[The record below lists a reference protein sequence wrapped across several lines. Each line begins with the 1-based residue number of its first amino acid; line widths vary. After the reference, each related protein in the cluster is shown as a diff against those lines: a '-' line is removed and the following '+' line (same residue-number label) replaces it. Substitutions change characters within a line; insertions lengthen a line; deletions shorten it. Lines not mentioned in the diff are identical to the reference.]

1 MANFRVTAK
10 TTNDGTRVVNIAAD
24 DRNKAVE
31 RSLEEGETL
40 EKLEKKVDGTFQDIT
55 ETATTRGGRDANA
68 ASAAP
73 ASAGILM
80 FAGIA
85 GAAIGV
91 LGSFYWMTVAPI
103 LGIYIAIAS
112 VVGGAMIYGFGKII
126 ALLNS
131 IYGVLAQQSKNGA
144 HRA

>member
-10 TTNDGTRVVNIAAD
+10 KPNGETRTVDIAAD
-24 DRNKAVE
+24 ERNKAVE
-31 RSLEEGETL
+31 RALDDGETL
-40 EKLEKKVDGTFQDIT
+40 EKLEKKVDGTFKDIT
-55 ETATTRGGRDANA
+55 GSATTPESRGANT
-68 ASAAP
+68 SNAAP

-80 FAGIA
+80 FAGI
-85 GAAIGV
+85 GGGAIGL
-91 LGSFYWMTVAPI
+91 LGSLYWMSVAPI

-126 ALLNS
+126 TLLNG
-131 IYGVLAQQSKNGA
+131 IYGVLAQQSENGT